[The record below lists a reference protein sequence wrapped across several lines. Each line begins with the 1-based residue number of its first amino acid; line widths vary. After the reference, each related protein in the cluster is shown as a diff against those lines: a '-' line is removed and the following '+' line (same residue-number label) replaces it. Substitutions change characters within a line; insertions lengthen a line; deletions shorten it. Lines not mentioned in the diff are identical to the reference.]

1 MWLVLWWTLP
11 FLRACS
17 MLADSELGDRQ
28 LPDQCSGAPG
38 QIQWS
43 VTKCDVVGPSD
54 GASPLAEGLA
64 TSEFEVLSSSETLC
78 MLLMLNNLHLEFVK
92 QKTTNKYFICN
103 YNFYLTSFFGSWFHI
118 FSAYPQGREFW
129 C

>member
-1 MWLVLWWTLP
+1 
-11 FLRACS
+11 

-54 GASPLAEGLA
+54 GAKSA
-64 TSEFEVLSSSETLC
+64 
-78 MLLMLNNLHLEFVK
+78 
-92 QKTTNKYFICN
+92 ICN
-103 YNFYLTSFFGSWFHI
+103 F
-118 FSAYPQGREFW
+118 
-129 C
+129 

>member
-1 MWLVLWWTLP
+1 
-11 FLRACS
+11 

-54 GASPLAEGLA
+54 GASPLAEGSRWPEGHGCGPWKHQREQCGQKCYVVYILRRSKVKA
-64 TSEFEVLSSSETLC
+64 TRPHIVLTRI
-78 MLLMLNNLHLEFVK
+78 V
-92 QKTTNKYFICN
+92 
-103 YNFYLTSFFGSWFHI
+103 
-118 FSAYPQGREFW
+118 P
-129 C
+129 

>member
-38 QIQWS
+38 HYAG
-43 VTKCDVVGPSD
+43 TK
-54 GASPLAEGLA
+54 A
-64 TSEFEVLSSSETLC
+64 TRFSRFPGFLS
-78 MLLMLNNLHLEFVK
+78 H
-92 QKTTNKYFICN
+92 
-103 YNFYLTSFFGSWFHI
+103 
-118 FSAYPQGREFW
+118 
-129 C
+129 

>member
-1 MWLVLWWTLP
+1 VRHSYRNIIIIIMWLVLWWTLP

-43 VTKCDVVGPSD
+43 VTMCVVVGPGAKIITSD
-54 GASPLAEGLA
+54 KGEGKCVCPRSFVCL
-64 TSEFEVLSSSETLC
+64 FVCLSVSKIT
-78 MLLMLNNLHLEFVK
+78 
-92 QKTTNKYFICN
+92 QKRVHG
-103 YNFYLTSFFGSWFHI
+103 FG
-118 FSAYPQGREFW
+118 
-129 C
+129 

>member
-1 MWLVLWWTLP
+1 
-11 FLRACS
+11 

-54 GASPLAEGLA
+54 GASPLCIMEPLIVADDYVCRPTAGR
-64 TSEFEVLSSSETLC
+64 TSMPGMVVPSG
-78 MLLMLNNLHLEFVK
+78 VD
-92 QKTTNKYFICN
+92 I
-103 YNFYLTSFFGSWFHI
+103 
-118 FSAYPQGREFW
+118 
-129 C
+129 